1 MKIGKIMLL
10 LLVLLVGW
18 ITTDLSIPIKTNIK
32 QFDPAT
38 VARMDTEMWRS
49 YYDRK
54 PLKLFFQ
61 LARLLRQQFHAPFW
75 RSKVMAFHAAKAA
88 FVFKKGKERVD
99 YEKALPSLKKYYHAI
114 HRMST
119 IDFDVKEAARLEL
132 EWWIVHRQR
141 AQHQGGD
148 LEKALGESAA
158 VIYKINP
165 EQLKDYAKF
174 RADAMDIRDSE
185 QERDGVS
192 DAEWTQ
198 IAHLLNQ
205 CWQSLY
211 RQVNA
216 AN

>member
-1 MKIGKIMLL
+1 MKTRSI
-10 LLVLLVGW
+10 LLVLLALWAIWFAV
-18 ITTDLSIPIKTNIK
+18 DLLIPVKTNIR

-38 VARMDTEMWRS
+38 VARMDTDMWRS

-61 LARLLRQQFHAPFW
+61 LASLLRQQFHAPFW
-75 RSKVMAFHAAKAA
+75 RSNVIAFHAAKAA
-88 FVFKKGKERVD
+88 FGFKKGKERAD
-99 YEKALPSLKKYYHAI
+99 YEKVLPSLKKYYNAI
-114 HRMST
+114 HRMS
-119 IDFDVKEAARLEL
+119 INDFDVKKAAQLEL

-148 LEKALGESAA
+148 LEKALAESAA

-165 EQLKDYAKF
+165 EQLNDYAKF
-174 RADAMDIRDSE
+174 RAEAMDIRDSE
-185 QERDGVS
+185 QEKDGVS

-211 RQVNA
+211 KEVNK
-216 AN
+216 